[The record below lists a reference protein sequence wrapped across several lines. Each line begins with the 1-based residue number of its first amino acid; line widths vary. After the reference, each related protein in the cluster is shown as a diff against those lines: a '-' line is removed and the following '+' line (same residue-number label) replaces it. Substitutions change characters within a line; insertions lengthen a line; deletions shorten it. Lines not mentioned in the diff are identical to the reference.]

1 MSCTKTPPAEDP
13 IIPPPPP
20 ENEHIIELGKASVLR
35 NGVPWN
41 ANFTAYYHGTKSR
54 FGIRGDLRISGFDH
68 GFKIYDIKGIK
79 GPQKIEGLSYLNTSN
94 SVPNSLYS
102 VVLDGDQLINSYTVD
117 TTLTTHFI
125 EILHF
130 DSVANIVEGRFQTTL
145 EGPNTWSFL
154 PDTMKMTEGK
164 FHLRIE

>member
-1 MSCTKTPPAEDP
+1 VILDQDQ
-13 IIPPPPP
+13 
-20 ENEHIIELGKASVLR
+20 VL
-35 NGVPWN
+35 
-41 ANFTAYYHGTKSR
+41 NFY
-54 FGIRGDLRISGFDH
+54 
-68 GFKIYDIKGIK
+68 
-79 GPQKIEGLSYLNTSN
+79 N
-94 SVPNSLYS
+94 
-102 VVLDGDQLINSYTVD
+102 VD